1 MWLQKYPAIDGRVTD
16 RLRGLHGEVGVSVG
30 GEAQVLAAVLAAST
44 QTAFSDVMWSHVLY
58 SLDTLPA
65 STVTAVLRHAL
76 PLLSSTD
83 YKTMA
88 FAGQGEGVM
97 ASHVPVTHRG
107 DLMGT
112 WEQLCRWVRGKK
124 RGWCL
129 ETKRQE
135 REKREPARRRL
146 SQPATVCSLLAFM
159 EEDACEE
166 YCLYHVNGRVE
177 VVASYNMGRVFKY
190 NQVPGD
196 VFTCSREDIGIS
208 HSAAFYLDSRGVH
221 CLKDNNNLDVR
232 VSEAMQGDGLRGR
245 RAVR

>member
-1 MWLQKYPAIDGRVTD
+1 
-16 RLRGLHGEVGVSVG
+16 
-30 GEAQVLAAVLAAST
+30 
-44 QTAFSDVMWSHVLY
+44 
-58 SLDTLPA
+58 
-65 STVTAVLRHAL
+65 
-76 PLLSSTD
+76 
-83 YKTMA
+83 
-88 FAGQGEGVM
+88 
-97 ASHVPVTHRG
+97 
-107 DLMGT
+107 
-112 WEQLCRWVRGKK
+112 
-124 RGWCL
+124 
-129 ETKRQE
+129 
-135 REKREPARRRL
+135 
-146 SQPATVCSLLAFM
+146 M

-177 VVASYNMGRVFKY
+177 GVASYNMGRVFKY

>member
-1 MWLQKYPAIDGRVTD
+1 M
-16 RLRGLHGEVGVSVG
+16 
-30 GEAQVLAAVLAAST
+30 
-44 QTAFSDVMWSHVLY
+44 
-58 SLDTLPA
+58 
-65 STVTAVLRHAL
+65 TAVLRHAL

-88 FAGQGEGVM
+88 FAVQGEGVM
-97 ASHVPVTHRG
+97 ASHVPVTHRS

-146 SQPATVCSLLAFM
+146 SQPATVRSLLAFM

-177 VVASYNMGRVFKY
+177 GVASYNMGRVFKY